1 MKSASPVEH
10 AVPTVLR
17 RCCWLVGLCLVVGVG
32 GLSEETAPPQ
42 TPSTEAE
49 SDSISALPLS
59 ESPLSKQ
66 TLTAC
71 TDSTLQQRLHQ
82 EISRSEWTELMEQGN
97 LAIGVVDLSV
107 PADPHYAAVN
117 GHHML
122 YAASLPKIGILYT
135 AVRQMEY
142 GALRPSPEVR
152 SDLHKMVRV
161 SSNAAATRMIDRVGG
176 LRAVNQTLEHAPASL
191 YDRDRGGGI
200 WVGKRFSSDSRRR
213 PDPLEGL
220 SHAATVHQVARFYT
234 MVATG
239 RLVNRARSAQM
250 LEILSNPGLD
260 HKFVHVLRRRAPEA
274 SIYRKSGSWR
284 TWHADSA
291 LVWGPERRYVIVA
304 LVRDAQGG
312 RVVREL
318 LPMAEAALGLS
329 SPRSNS

>member
-1 MKSASPVEH
+1 M
-10 AVPTVLR
+10 PTE
-17 RCCWLVGLCLVVGVG
+17 GVAQFRG
-32 GLSEETAPPQ
+32 APTGAAP
-42 TPSTEAE
+42 
-49 SDSISALPLS
+49 DSIPALPLS
-59 ESPLSKQ
+59 TSPLSKQ

-71 TDSTLQQRLHQ
+71 TDSTFQKRLRR
-82 EISRSEWTELMEQGN
+82 EIGRSEWSDLMEQGD
-97 LAIGVVDLSV
+97 LAIGVVDLSA
-107 PADPHYAAVN
+107 PEDPRYAAVN

-142 GALRPSPEVR
+142 GALRPSPAVQD
-152 SDLHKMVRV
+152 DLHKMIRV

-176 LRAVNQTLEHAPASL
+176 LRAVNRTLERAPASF
-191 YDRDRGGGI
+191 YNREQSGGI
-200 WVGKRFSSDSRRR
+200 WVGKRFSSDSRRQ
-213 PDPLEGL
+213 PDPLAGL

-234 MVATG
+234 MAATG

-260 HKFVHVLRRRAPEA
+260 HKFVHVLRQRAPEA

-284 TWHADSA
+284 AWHADSA

-304 LVRDAQGG
+304 LVKDAQGG

-318 LPMAEAALGLS
+318 LPMAETALGLS